1 MATQGQRR
9 SEARAAIRKL
19 RAEYRKA
26 DSAGERAERELDRL
40 IKRKTLIGPDE
51 LQTLAERIDA
61 WVRVGESVQRMY
73 ALIYQ
78 LIAQLPR

>member
-9 SEARAAIRKL
+9 AEGRNAVRRF

-26 DSAGERAERELDRL
+26 DTAGELLEREVDRL

-51 LQTLAERIDA
+51 LQTLARRLDA
-61 WVRVGESVQRMY
+61 YIRLVDSLQRLY
-73 ALIYQ
+73 AILSQMVLQI
-78 LIAQLPR
+78 PR